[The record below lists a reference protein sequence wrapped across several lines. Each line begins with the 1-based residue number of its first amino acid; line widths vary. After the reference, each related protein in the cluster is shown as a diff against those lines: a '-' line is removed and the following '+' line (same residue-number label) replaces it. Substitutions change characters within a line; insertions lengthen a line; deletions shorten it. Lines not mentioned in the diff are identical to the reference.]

1 MYNICMIVLVGA
13 SASGKT
19 EVAKLLAEKYG
30 IKKMITTTTRP
41 MRINEING
49 RDYFFL
55 SKEEFLK
62 KQEEGCFVET
72 TFYNNNFYGSD
83 KNQINKNI
91 SIVVDPKG
99 LEAYLNVNNPIIKTF
114 VLTADENTRFNRMLI
129 RGDNLIDAK
138 ERIAKDKIEFD
149 KDKVKRAHY
158 FIQTDS
164 LSIEEV
170 ADKIFEIYSNL

>member
-1 MYNICMIVLVGA
+1 MIVLVGA

-72 TFYNNNFYGSD
+72 TFYNNNFYGSNKD
-83 KNQINKNI
+83 QINKNI
-91 SIVVDPKG
+91 CIVVDPKG

-114 VLTADENTRFNRMLI
+114 SLFNFVSMLSFKSRVFVLMAFTI
-129 RGDNLIDAK
+129 
-138 ERIAKDKIEFD
+138 
-149 KDKVKRAHY
+149 
-158 FIQTDS
+158 FIQSSS
-164 LSIEEV
+164 L
-170 ADKIFEIYSNL
+170 